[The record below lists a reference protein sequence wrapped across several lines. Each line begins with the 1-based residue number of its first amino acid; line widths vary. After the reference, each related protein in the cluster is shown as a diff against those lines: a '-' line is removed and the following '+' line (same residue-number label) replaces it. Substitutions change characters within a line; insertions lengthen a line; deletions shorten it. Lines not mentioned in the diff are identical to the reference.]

1 MPNAQLK
8 LKLWPVWE
16 RLVTAIISG
25 NTEQV
30 KCHLMIILLVVLIF
44 LHCLEVLAVTEK
56 NNRNLNN
63 TLNFS
68 KNSI

>member
-1 MPNAQLK
+1 M
-8 LKLWPVWE
+8 WE

-30 KCHLMIILLVVLIF
+30 KCHLMIILLVVFF

-56 NNRNLNN
+56 IIE
-63 TLNFS
+63 T
-68 KNSI
+68 